1 MSDTCRQC
9 LIHWQVGKEL
19 APDGYYCDNHVWI
32 RVVFGVRTELHGTA
46 PHPQEVG
53 IK

>member
-1 MSDTCRQC
+1 MHLPQVSDTF
-9 LIHWQVGKEL
+9 IAGKEL
-19 APDGYYCDNHVWI
+19 APDGYYCDNHVWL
-32 RVVFGVRTELHGTA
+32 RVVFGDRTELYGTA